1 LFQDLAL
8 SVLALLHGAEAH
20 SLLFLLLAVGGLGA
34 PWSQDI
40 VLLAAAAMTLEGG
53 APGTLQATGGLG
65 PAAVMAVGV
74 LGVLAGDALSLW
86 FGRHYG
92 ARWIRRPWAAKFVPP
107 ERLPALE
114 EGMRRYGALLAFV
127 TRFLPGQRGTLYF
140 VAGSLRLQWPVFL
153 WADTA
158 AALVQVPLFLYGV
171 RALGWQWTALG
182 DAFGH
187 ADDLLTLLLVIV
199 AVAWWV
205 RARRR
210 PAAGS

>member
-8 SVLALLHGAEAH
+8 AVLASLRGAEAH

-40 VLLAAAAMTLEGG
+40 VLLAAAAI
-53 APGTLQATGGLG
+53 TLQGGLD
-65 PAAVMAVGV
+65 PAAVMGVGV

-210 PAAGS
+210 PAPGS

>member
-1 LFQDLAL
+1 VFQDLAL
-8 SVLALLHGAEAH
+8 AVLASLRGADAYG
-20 SLLFLLLAVGGLGA
+20 LLFLLLAVAGIGA
-34 PWSQDI
+34 PWSQDM
-40 VLLAAAAMTLEGG
+40 VLLAGAAM
-53 APGTLQATGGLG
+53 AVQGGLD
-65 PAAVMAVGV
+65 PAAVMGTSLLAVI
-74 LGVLAGDALSLW
+74 AGDALSLW

-114 EGMRRYGALLAFV
+114 HGMRRYGALLAFV

-140 VAGSLRLQWPVFL
+140 VAGSLGLGWPVFL
-153 WADTA
+153 LADTA

-171 RALGWQWTALG
+171 RALGWQASRLG
-182 DAFGH
+182 EAFGN

-199 AVAWWV
+199 AIAWWV

-210 PAAGS
+210 PAPRA